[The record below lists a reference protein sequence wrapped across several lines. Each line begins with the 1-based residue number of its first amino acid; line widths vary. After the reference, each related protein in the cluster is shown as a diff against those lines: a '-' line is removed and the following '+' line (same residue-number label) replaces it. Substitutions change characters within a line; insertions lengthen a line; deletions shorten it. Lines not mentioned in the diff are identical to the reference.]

1 MRNKLSILILFVA
14 FLSTSAQVATHDLI
28 FEADQVELTAAQKQ
42 ELSSLMGTLIDK
54 QKLTIFPVLIDKG
67 NSKYVFDKNAR
78 DQAQAIA
85 EYAKELGFELMG
97 TPSNFP
103 TNHQGLSAS
112 VIVKYHKPMYLDAG
126 EEPYSLQANYPEKP
140 SQFFIIDPL
149 KDTTIYGIEG
159 TIIHIPA
166 RGLTG
171 KEKVEVE
178 LKEFY
183 SLADLMVNDL
193 STVSNGQMIETGGS
207 IYLNAKEQ
215 KSKRAVNINQQLGL
229 DVAFTNGKEDKEM
242 QIFIKDPTSKKM
254 NWIVPR
260 TPKVTHKWSMTEI
273 ILDAE
278 GNEISSTKYNSK
290 EEWQA
295 HLKNE
300 EAKKKAEEEKIA
312 KQQENYEK
320 LKVYDLGY
328 INCDKF
334 YDEPKML
341 FTVVPDSKIVAE
353 YFMVFNDTR
362 GVLKGSVYGGE
373 VSFGSVPKDKN
384 ATLYAVSFSGDKAYF
399 YKKGVIASGDKS
411 TRVELQPVDKSYVDA
426 QLAMLK

>member
-1 MRNKLSILILFVA
+1 MRGKLSILVVIITFWSV
-14 FLSTSAQVATHDLI
+14 SAQVSTHNLI
-28 FEADQVELTAAQKQ
+28 FEANQVELTSTQKE
-42 ELSSLMGTLIDK
+42 ELSSLMSELIDK
-54 QKLTIFPVLIDKG
+54 QKLTIFPVLVDKG
-67 NSKYVFDKNAR
+67 NSKYVFDVNAK

-85 EYAKELGFELMG
+85 EYTEELGFELVG

-103 TNHQGLSAS
+103 TNHKGLSAS

-166 RGLTG
+166 KGLTG
-171 KEKVEVE
+171 REKVEVE

-183 SLADLMVNDL
+183 SMADLMINDL
-193 STVSNGQMIETGGS
+193 STVSNGQMIVTGGS

-215 KSKRAVNINQQLGL
+215 KSKRAVSINQQLGL
-229 DVAFTNGKEDKEM
+229 DVAFTNGKDDNEM
-242 QIFIKDPTSKKM
+242 QIFIKDPKSAKM

-260 TPKVTHKWSMTEI
+260 KTKVSYKWTMTEI
-273 ILDAE
+273 LVDAE
-278 GNEISSTKYNSK
+278 GNELSSTTYNSK
-290 EEWQA
+290 EEWAA
-295 HLKNE
+295 HLKE
-300 EAKKKAEEEKIA
+300 EEDKKKAEEEKLA
-312 KQQENYEK
+312 KEIENNER

-334 YDEPKML
+334 YDEPKTL
-341 FTVVPDSKIVAE
+341 FTVVPDSKITAE
-353 YFMVFNDTR
+353 YFMVFNDTK

-384 ATLYAVSFSGDKAYF
+384 ATLYAVSFSGEKAYF
-399 YKKGVIASGDKS
+399 YKKGVIATNDKS
-411 TRVELQPVDKSYVDA
+411 TRVELQPVDKSYVDG